1 MNIEELNTKMG
12 LKTITVTFSYEE
24 IRDLANGLYY
34 LSQSERPEKEKFQMI
49 TGKCKFLF
57 DMIKCGFIQPETIPY
72 FSPNNP
78 EPPIPVPVQSMEGLS
93 EEEID
98 TFNAYLAPGDMETAF
113 GNSDFC
119 HIYSKIVGN
128 RVSDDIQDMILEN

>member
-1 MNIEELNTKMG
+1 MTIEELNTKTNC
-12 LKTITVTFSYEE
+12 KFVTVTFSYEE

-57 DMIKCGFIQPETIPY
+57 DMIKCGFIQPETIHY
-72 FSPNNP
+72 FSPDSP
-78 EPPIPVPVQSMEGLS
+78 EPQVSVPSQPIEGLS

-98 TFNAYLAPGDMETAF
+98 TFNAYLASGDMETAF

-128 RVSDDIQDMILEN
+128 RVSDEIQDMIFEN